1 MVMQLIAVA
10 VIIVT
15 VYLLI
20 KKYETRM
27 VLIGAGLLLCILS
40 LTPLDAFNAFS
51 ERMVSSSL
59 IQAICASMGFAYVMK
74 YTKCDMHLVHV
85 LSKVLTRLGF
95 FLIPATV
102 IVTYFINIA
111 IPSAAGCAAAVG
123 ATLIPLLIAA
133 RIHPAI
139 AGGAVLCG
147 TIGSML
153 SPGMSHNAFVANM
166 ANMEVVDLIAR
177 HSPYS
182 LMAGGIAAVSLAVVA
197 LVKKEFK
204 VAVAGDAAAS
214 SAQVKA
220 EAVRPNYLYAT
231 APFIPLLLLIL
242 PFFETFSTFKLSV
255 PAAMLIGSIY
265 ALLITLTNPAQ
276 ITKEFFKGMGNA
288 YGDVL
293 GIIIAAAVF
302 AAGLKASGLIDA
314 FISFLTHSPEFARW
328 GGTLGPFLM
337 GIITGSGDAA
347 AFAFN
352 ETVTPHAAQFG
363 YEIPD
368 MGMAAAL
375 SGALGRTMSPLAG
388 AAIVCAGLANVNPME
403 IAKRT
408 APGMVIGVIA
418 VALFML

>member
-1 MVMQLIAVA
+1 MVMQLIAVV
-10 VIIVT
+10 VILIT
-15 VYLLI
+15 IYLLI

-27 VLIGAGLLLCILS
+27 VLIGSGLLLCILS
-40 LTPLDAFNAFS
+40 LTPLDAFTAFS

-59 IQAICASMGFAYVMK
+59 IQAICSSMGFAYVMK

-153 SPGMSHNAFVANM
+153 SPGMSHNAFVAHM

-182 LMAGGIAAVSLAVVA
+182 LMAGGIAAVALAVVA
-197 LVKKEFK
+197 LVKKEYK
-204 VAVAGDAAAS
+204 IAVPSAGNVS
-214 SAQVKA
+214 SSSSN

-231 APFIPLLLLIL
+231 APFIPLILLIL
-242 PFFETFSTFKLSV
+242 PFFDAFSSFKLSV
-255 PAAMLIGSIY
+255 PAAMLIGAIY
-265 ALLITLTNPAQ
+265 ALIITLTSPSA

-314 FISFLTHSPEFARW
+314 FINFLTHSPEFARW

-352 ETVTPHAAQFG
+352 ETVTPFASQFG

-388 AAIVCAGLANVNPME
+388 AAIVCAGLANINPME

-408 APGMVIGVIA
+408 APGMIIAVIA

>member
-1 MVMQLIAVA
+1 
-10 VIIVT
+10 
-15 VYLLI
+15 
-20 KKYETRM
+20 
-27 VLIGAGLLLCILS
+27 
-40 LTPLDAFNAFS
+40 
-51 ERMVSSSL
+51 
-59 IQAICASMGFAYVMK
+59 
-74 YTKCDMHLVHV
+74 
-85 LSKVLTRLGF
+85 
-95 FLIPATV
+95 
-102 IVTYFINIA
+102 
-111 IPSAAGCAAAVG
+111 
-123 ATLIPLLIAA
+123 
-133 RIHPAI
+133 
-139 AGGAVLCG
+139 
-147 TIGSML
+147 
-153 SPGMSHNAFVANM
+153 
-166 ANMEVVDLIAR
+166 
-177 HSPYS
+177 
-182 LMAGGIAAVSLAVVA
+182 
-197 LVKKEFK
+197 
-204 VAVAGDAAAS
+204 
-214 SAQVKA
+214 
-220 EAVRPNYLYAT
+220 
-231 APFIPLLLLIL
+231 
-242 PFFETFSTFKLSV
+242 
-255 PAAMLIGSIY
+255 MLIGSIY
-265 ALLITLTNPAQ
+265 ALFITLTNPAQ

-314 FISFLTHSPEFARW
+314 FINFLTHSPEFARW

-408 APGMVIGVIA
+408 APGMIIGVIA